1 MNILAILRA
10 KQFSPNSVEKDEAI
24 MMAVVSRLRA
34 KGHAVEVVPENTLLT
49 LHAVP
54 TGKIILSMG
63 RTPETLRWLSRQDAC
78 VVNSPESEMPV
89 LSTRQRASPCVKA
102 EPRSVG

>member
-49 LHAVP
+49 LHDVTA
-54 TGKIILSMG
+54 GKMILSMG
-63 RTPETLRWLSRQDAC
+63 R
-78 VVNSPESEMPV
+78 
-89 LSTRQRASPCVKA
+89 RASPCVKA